1 MAIFQIVYCT
11 KPWKKLK
18 CCSKDE
24 NGKQATI
31 TAVKPEMANK
41 ISKPNNHPAVINIK
55 SCNEG
60 VQAQQTLETISEM
73 SRSNS
78 SKRQSSQDIS
88 GSLRNLK
95 EATIILNSSKFS
107 LD

>member
-11 KPWKKLK
+11 KPWKKLQ
-18 CCSKDE
+18 CCSNEE
-24 NGKQATI
+24 NGKQAT
-31 TAVKPEMANK
+31 TAAVKPEVVAK
-41 ISKPNNHPAVINIK
+41 ISKLNHPTVINIK

-60 VQAQQTLETISEM
+60 VQAQQILETISEM

-78 SKRQSSQDIS
+78 SKINSSKDIS
-88 GSLRNLK
+88 GSLKNLK

-107 LD
+107 LE